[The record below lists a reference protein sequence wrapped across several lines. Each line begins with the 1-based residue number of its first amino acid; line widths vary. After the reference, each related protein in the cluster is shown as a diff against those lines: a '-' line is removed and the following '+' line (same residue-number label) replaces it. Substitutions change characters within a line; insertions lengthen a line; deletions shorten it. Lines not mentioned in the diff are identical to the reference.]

1 MTDSL
6 IVLMTDIEL
15 SKMIFNLNLPGR
27 NGGSL
32 AVFGE
37 SRGFR
42 SDALEDV
49 VHEGVHDRHRL
60 ARDARVGVDLQLNE

>member
-1 MTDSL
+1 
-6 IVLMTDIEL
+6 MTDIEL
-15 SKMIFNLNLPGR
+15 SNLIFNLDFPGR
-27 NGGSL
+27 HGGSL

-49 VHEGVHDRHRL
+49 VHEGVHDRHRF
-60 ARDARVGVDLQLNE
+60 ARDARVGVDLQ